1 MERLNAGEI
10 TNVVLNLVGD
20 YVTNDDKVNVEANKK
35 LEILFDVV
43 ENLVHEIADISDEC
57 FFSKSIAKERQ
68 GDMATEFLK
77 DLQETIS
84 LRLSNDFWW

>member
-43 ENLVHEIADISDEC
+43 ENLVHEIANISDEC
-57 FFSKSIAKERQ
+57 YNFKSVAKERQ

-84 LRLSNDFWW
+84 LRLSNDF